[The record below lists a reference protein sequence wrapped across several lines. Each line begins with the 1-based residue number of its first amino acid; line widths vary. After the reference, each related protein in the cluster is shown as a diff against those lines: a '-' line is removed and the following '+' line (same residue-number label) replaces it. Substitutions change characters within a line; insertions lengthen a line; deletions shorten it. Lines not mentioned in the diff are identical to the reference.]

1 VVRSLFVTIPWVP
14 QCMYQI
20 VAGWEDANDAL
31 EEALGFPPA
40 TVGKNAPPPL
50 SRNIVRLNNAL
61 LDPVPQ

>member
-1 VVRSLFVTIPWVP
+1 
-14 QCMYQI
+14 MYQI